1 MLPSVSP
8 NLRLPTAGT
17 GPVRPTRD
25 ASGAATSRWSGG
37 RVDGVAGGGL
47 QRRASVALG
56 SRPRRG
62 RPSDPQRPTAA
73 GRAARARLARIISIR
88 RPATSPPATHDPVL
102 RPSDAPTRHFAGRS
116 GRPPPAVGVDPPIS
130 SPRPYHLEAA
140 RRLAAR
146 HRGVRWAPLNT
157 SAAQITL
164 EAGSAAVKCP
174 SPESRRRPPRQV
186 RRPNRRSDRSQRH
199 HISRG
204 DLRAP
209 F

>member
-1 MLPSVSP
+1 MSPSVRPS
-8 NLRLPTAGT
+8 LRLPTAGT

-37 RVDGVAGGGL
+37 RVSVAGGGL

-56 SRPRRG
+56 SRPRR
-62 RPSDPQRPTAA
+62 SA
-73 GRAARARLARIISIR
+73 GPR
-88 RPATSPPATHDPVL
+88 T
-102 RPSDAPTRHFAGRS
+102 RS
-116 GRPPPAVGVDPPIS
+116 GRPRPVEQHEFASRGSYQSDVPRHHLQRLTTPFSDPPTRRRATLRAAAADHR
-130 SPRPYHLEAA
+130 RPWASTRRKA
-140 RRLAAR
+140 RRGRITSKRPRRLAAR